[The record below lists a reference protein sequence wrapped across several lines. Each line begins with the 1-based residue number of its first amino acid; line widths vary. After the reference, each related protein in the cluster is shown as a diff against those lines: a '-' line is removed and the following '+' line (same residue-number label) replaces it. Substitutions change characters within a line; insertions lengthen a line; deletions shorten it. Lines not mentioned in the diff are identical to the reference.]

1 MSGPTFTGGDTLTP
15 GTMEYFTHRAMMR
28 NELANGEGAYQISNA
43 QKAASGPSFGPFQY
57 DVGANQHGRD
67 LLESIATSAKD
78 GQGHRYLSD
87 AELKSVK
94 DHLYKPFAQYSAADK
109 AVYDNLKPKLDA
121 MLASKEGI
129 QQINDDYLPK
139 VDAKVKAMNAIVD
152 GVGNP
157 ANREFLKNSPVGQL
171 IVLDTANQYGPAV
184 NNGLKEFIDHTSA
197 DKAMKMPGRSD
208 GATIGVQGDLG
219 LEDLIRYKL
228 ETQYGQKDDG
238 ARDVLRRISNI
249 VDAVGVDEVKKNLSQ
264 EDKTFLETG
273 LKTYLEDHHHNPA
286 ILNDPQLK
294 GLAKL
299 GGWEHVQGN
308 AHSAGGHSAVLKE
321 GSEGKDVARLQ
332 RNLAGLGYTDVDGN
346 PIIANG
352 RFDAHTGQ
360 ALERLQMAHG
370 MQPVDGKAGSKSL
383 EQIKADVVAVQ
394 NDLRKLD
401 YEHNGKP
408 LVPDGDYGQAT
419 QAAIKAFQKDHQLNQ
434 TGVADPSTLHAMKTA
449 IQEKE
454 HPTREPANL
463 SGRID
468 QPGHVGYDIYT
479 QARER
484 VYELDRQ
491 LGRTPDGRSDNLA
504 AAVAVS
510 AHADGLK
517 RIDQVALSTDG
528 NTLWA
533 VERPNGR
540 TDQLFDQRTHVP
552 TATAN
557 VPLEQTS
564 AQWAQADQR
573 QQQAQAAQQSQAQQ
587 QDQQQQQA
595 MPVGR

>member
-43 QKAASGPSFGPFQY
+43 KKAASGPSFGPFQY

-67 LLESIATSAKD
+67 LLESIAGNAKD
-78 GQGHRYLSD
+78 AQGNRYLSET
-87 AELKSVK
+87 ELNSVK
-94 DHLYKPFAQYSAADK
+94 DHLYKPFNKFTAADQ

-121 MLASKEGI
+121 MLASKDGI
-129 QQINDDYLPK
+129 KEINDDYLPK
-139 VDAKVKAMNAIVD
+139 VDAKVKAMNDIVD
-152 GVGNP
+152 GVSNP
-157 ANREFLKNSPVGQL
+157 GNREFLKNSPMGQL

-197 DKAMKMPGRSD
+197 DKEMAMPGRSD
-208 GATIGVQGDLG
+208 GAKIGVQGDLG

-228 ETQYGQKDDG
+228 ETQYGQNDGG

-249 VDAVGVDEVKKNLSQ
+249 ADAVGVDEVKKNLSQ

-273 LKTYLEDHHHNPA
+273 LKKYLEDHGRNTA
-286 ILNDPQLK
+286 MLDDPGLK

-299 GGWEHVQGN
+299 GGWEQAQGKSHAPN
-308 AHSAGGHSAVLKE
+308 GGHSTLLKE
-321 GSEGKDVARLQ
+321 GSEGKDVDRLQ
-332 RNLAGLGYTDVDGN
+332 RNLAGLGYTDVDGHA
-346 PIIANG
+346 ITANG
-352 RFDAHTGQ
+352 HFDAHTKQ
-360 ALERLQMAHG
+360 ALERLQLAHD
-370 MQPVDGKAGSKSL
+370 MHPVDGKAGPKSQ
-383 EQIKADVVAVQ
+383 EKIKADVMAVQ

-408 LVPDGDYGQAT
+408 LVADGDFGQGT
-419 QAAIKAFQKDHQLNQ
+419 QAALKAFQKDHQLNQ
-434 TGVADPSTLHAMKTA
+434 TGVADASTLVAMKA
-449 IQEKE
+449 AVQEKE
-454 HPTREPANL
+454 HPGREPVTPA
-463 SGRID
+463 SRID
-468 QPGHVGYDIYT
+468 QPGHPGYDIYT
-479 QARER
+479 QARDR
-484 VYELDRQ
+484 VQELDRQ
-491 LGRTPDGRSDNLA
+491 LGRSSDGRSDNLA

-552 TATAN
+552 TAMSN

-564 AQWAQADQR
+564 TQWEQATNQR
-573 QQQAQAAQQSQAQQ
+573 QQAQAMQQSQTQQ
-587 QDQQQQQA
+587 QDQQQA
-595 MPVGR
+595 MPMGR